1 MLIINNIIRGVSIH
15 VMQCLHAV
23 GQGEHE
29 HQASAYTKA
38 LPFTQQNGQNLTTAM
53 LLTNVTGPR
62 T

>member
-1 MLIINNIIRGVSIH
+1 MSCNAY
-15 VMQCLHAV
+15 MQCSYV